1 MTDLEALEARVRVL
15 EDIEAIKNAMARY
28 WRCLDDKLWDELPD
42 CFTED
47 VIADYGQP
55 GWRQEGRGALVVHY
69 PQVAAHV
76 GVPRAREGQRRRP
89 CTRRDDE
96 AVHALAHEL
105 VNNARGPRGA
115 GGRKGCVQR

>member
-55 GWRQEGRGALVVHY
+55 GWRQEGRGAVSYTHLTL
-69 PQVAAHV
+69 PTKA
-76 GVPRAREGQRRRP
+76 
-89 CTRRDDE
+89 
-96 AVHALAHEL
+96 
-105 VNNARGPRGA
+105 
-115 GGRKGCVQR
+115 